1 MDKLKEKIIEIGDRE
16 EATDV
21 AYFFMELNKI
31 LGKCY
36 LHMLIGSGYSGR
48 SQWYHGTYQSLRVM
62 VTFVRLSHSQHF
74 SAGDEDTYLQ
84 CAYDDDEQQAQRF
97 CV

>member
-1 MDKLKEKIIEIGDRE
+1 MDNLKEKIIEIGDRE

-36 LHMLIGSGYSGR
+36 LGMLIGSGDSGR
-48 SQWYHGTYQSLRVM
+48 SQQYHGAYQPFRIM
-62 VTFVRLSHSQHF
+62 VVLVHLSHSQHF
-74 SAGDEDTYLQ
+74 SAGHEDTYLQ
-84 CAYDDDEQQAQRF
+84 RAYDDDEQQAQRF
-97 CV
+97 RV